1 MARKSDFSSE
11 QWQTLRTAPHLV
23 VVAVASAG
31 GSGLFGSIKEAIAP
45 AGAMI
50 DALKGDNELLR
61 DIFQK
66 EEMQAAVEEIRAD
79 AKSGDFSAIQAHFR
93 DAARNRAQAAVA
105 ILKEKSP
112 ADADAYGDF
121 LMKLAE
127 RVANAATE
135 GGFLGFGGER
145 VSEPEQ
151 ILLAELA
158 AALGRPTGTLAA

>member
-23 VVAVASAG
+23 VVAVAAAG

-45 AGAMI
+45 AGAII
-50 DALKGDNELLR
+50 DALKGDNDLLK
-61 DIFQK
+61 DICQK
-66 EEMQAAVEEIRAD
+66 EEMQAAVAAIKEE
-79 AKSGDFSAIQAHFR
+79 AKAGDFQAIQAYFR
-93 DAARNRAQAAVA
+93 DAATGRVRSAVTA
-105 ILKEKSP
+105 IKEKSP
-112 ADADAYGDF
+112 ADAEVYGDF

-145 VSEPEQ
+145 VSGPEQ

-158 AALGRPTGTLAA
+158 AALGRPGGTLAA

>member
-45 AGAMI
+45 AGAI
-50 DALKGDNELLR
+50 IEALKGDNELLK
-61 DIFQK
+61 DLCQK
-66 EEMQAAVEEIRAD
+66 EEMQAAVEAIKEE
-79 AKSGDFSAIQAHFR
+79 AKAGDFKTIQAHFR
-93 DAARNRAQAAVA
+93 AAATERAQAAVA
-105 ILKEKSP
+105 IIREKSP
-112 ADADAYGDF
+112 TDGEAYGDF

-127 RVANAATE
+127 RVANAASE

-158 AALGRPTGTLAA
+158 AAVGRPGGTLAA